1 VVRPPYKATFFY
13 CCCGFRIFLQAQMQA
28 LSFSPFCGGSGAIG
42 GREDG
47 GREEI
52 GGRAESGSAEAGA
65 AVSVLECCVVV
76 PSVRAS
82 WWCRVCLLQFGPVLL
97 CAVVLG
103 RVVTCGESIFSFCC
117 CGFRIVLQAQMQ
129 ALSFS
134 PFGGGSGAIGGREEG
149 GSAEPGV
156 AVSVRGSG
164 AIGGREEGGSA
175 EPGVAVSVL
184 ECCVVLPFS
193 RVMFSSLL
201 CAALCCALL

>member
-1 VVRPPYKATFFY
+1 VLLEHVVTCGEATFFY
-13 CCCGFRIFLQAQMQA
+13 CCCGFRIVLQAQMQA

-42 GREDG
+42 GREE
-47 GREEI
+47 REEI
-52 GGRAESGSAEAGA
+52 GGRAESGSAQAGAAGA

-103 RVVTCGESIFSFCC
+103 RVVICGESIFSFCC

-134 PFGGGSGAIGGREEG
+134 PFGGGSGAIGGRE
-149 GSAEPGV
+149 V
-156 AVSVRGSG
+156 
-164 AIGGREEGGSA
+164 GGSA

-184 ECCVVLPFS
+184 ECGVVLPFS